1 MAFIHFR
8 RLDRL
13 EFLWLGAH
21 RCVWH
26 SSLEQSMRYLHSWSD
41 PERWDWFAAGETDA
55 ARQVGHSSRSEYSA
69 QRLLFEI
76 GLILL
81 IPLTLAALIEIIFAA

>member
-1 MAFIHFR
+1 
-8 RLDRL
+8 
-13 EFLWLGAH
+13 
-21 RCVWH
+21 
-26 SSLEQSMRYLHSWSD
+26 MRYFHAWSD

-55 ARQVGHSSRSEYSA
+55 AQQIKHSPRSENSA

-81 IPLTLAALIEIIFAA
+81 LPLALAALIEIIFAT